1 MPRDW
6 SDPSPSLNWRLT
18 RSNDTLLNSSPIK
31 PRLQTKLDDGHSSM
45 FQTLQTKIRTRPR
58 NNNMSKK
65 RNKNSY
71 DDDDLP
77 RKKVEKGLNKVDKYK
92 KRIYNMAASLDPD
105 DEAFD
110 EYLDN
115 EAVQYKRFKLR

>member
-1 MPRDW
+1 
-6 SDPSPSLNWRLT
+6 
-18 RSNDTLLNSSPIK
+18 
-31 PRLQTKLDDGHSSM
+31 
-45 FQTLQTKIRTRPR
+45 
-58 NNNMSKK
+58 MSKK